1 MTWQIKSGVLNC
13 NLYLN
18 NKLLNTSGS
27 IICSPKVLSA
37 SDISKLYSS
46 GRGYRYDSET
56 GLYYLQSRYYNPEW
70 GRFHNADAIVAVT
83 RELLSGNM
91 FAYCKNNPINMYDDT
106 GYRPVFVN
114 EDDQDAYDE
123 WASLQ
128 QELYRKQ
135 ERDRLRGKDAKK
147 REKRNVDSAM
157 VMFKIYYTYDSW
169 GKLLSINV
177 KPSYYE
183 ASFNK
188 QTGEIEIG
196 WPITQLQSIERIS
209 NKQSIMCANA
219 TKALQVAKI
228 KAFESRWGG

>member
-1 MTWQIKSGVLNC
+1 MTWQIKSGSIVCSNFGDFTGS
-13 NLYLN
+13 
-18 NKLLNTSGS
+18 KTTIGSQTSGQYPLNGL
-27 IICSPKVLSA
+27 IENFVYSPKVLSA

-83 RELLSGNM
+83 GELLSGNM

-157 VMFKIYYTYDSW
+157 VMFKIYYTYDS
-169 GKLLSINV
+169 
-177 KPSYYE
+177 
-183 ASFNK
+183 
-188 QTGEIEIG
+188 
-196 WPITQLQSIERIS
+196 
-209 NKQSIMCANA
+209 
-219 TKALQVAKI
+219 
-228 KAFESRWGG
+228 

>member
-83 RELLSGNM
+83 GELLSGNM
-91 FAYCKNNPINMYDDT
+91 FAYCKTIPLICMMIPD
-106 GYRPVFVN
+106 RPVFVN

-135 ERDRLRGKDAKK
+135 ERDRL
-147 REKRNVDSAM
+147 
-157 VMFKIYYTYDSW
+157 
-169 GKLLSINV
+169 
-177 KPSYYE
+177 
-183 ASFNK
+183 
-188 QTGEIEIG
+188 
-196 WPITQLQSIERIS
+196 IS
-209 NKQSIMCANA
+209 NKQSIM
-219 TKALQVAKI
+219 
-228 KAFESRWGG
+228 